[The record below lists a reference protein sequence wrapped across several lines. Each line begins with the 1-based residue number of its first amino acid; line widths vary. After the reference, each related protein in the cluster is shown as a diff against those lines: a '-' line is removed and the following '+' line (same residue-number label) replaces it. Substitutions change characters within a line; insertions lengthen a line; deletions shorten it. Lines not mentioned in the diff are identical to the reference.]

1 MNRPPVICCC
11 GRKGGV
17 GKTSLSLLLAALY
30 QNMGLRVLLADLD
43 PQASASLCLGV
54 NPSDTCAGAVE
65 PFPGLHVAAC
75 LDRVPSVDV
84 VLVDCPPG
92 LLDVD
97 RAALAVADVV
107 LACSEAHRLAVAGAA
122 RVLAEVK
129 DRNPAPACAL
139 VLGRVDLR
147 RALDRTAPD
156 MLAAAFGVP
165 VFTIGQDTALASAL
179 NAATLPPVRCRS
191 ALDAALVLDWIQTKT
206 QKADP

>member
-92 LLDVD
+92 GAVLD
-97 RAALAVADVV
+97 RLAMQAAAVV
-107 LACSEAHRLAVAGAA
+107 LACCEPHRLAIAGAA
-122 RVLAEVK
+122 R
-129 DRNPAPACAL
+129 AL
-139 VLGRVDLR
+139 DEAARMDPKPRRCVVVGRVDER
-147 RALDRTAPD
+147 RGLDRTAPEL
-156 MLAAAFGVP
+156 LAGAFALP
-165 VFTIGQDTALASAL
+165 VFTIRQDAALAAAL
-179 NAATLPPVRCRS
+179 NAGTLPPAGCRA
-191 ALDAALVLDWIQTKT
+191 ALDLEPLT
-206 QKADP
+206 QWMDRA